1 MVYEKVRRNVY
12 VFLLSCISVI
22 VIFISVYLINIGNIN
37 RSYYDADNT
46 EDRVALRKF
55 PYPYK
60 AAMTISSDIDGTT
73 TKEEF
78 LEIQKFLN
86 TKEETSMGEGVG
98 LDIGNSFVM
107 YAPPTCAFSYFSG
120 NPGNSQVIRRF
131 INSGYIDFI
140 HSYGEKADFTRKD
153 AARAI
158 RELNDNQCKVDVW
171 VDHARTP
178 DNLGDDT
185 TFGLGDHPESS
196 AYHSDLTLAYGI
208 KFAWLGRV
216 TTVIGQSMPV
226 SLKTFS
232 SIFDSRHPIDSL
244 KNMVKEF
251 AKNVLAVLGN
261 RKYAMHKNYD
271 LIRVAKLDDGQK
283 VYEFMRFD
291 NYWKGVAE
299 GATSRRL
306 AYVISRRTLE
316 RLKEAGG
323 YMVVYTHLGKNSD
336 CSQVIAEETQ
346 NALRDLASEQERGN
360 IYVTTTSRLLNYYL
374 NYKYLNWSHEPKG
387 DETVITISSVED
399 PVFGSF
405 IPTIEDLQGITFYV
419 PDKNKIRIY
428 INDKEITNIQ
438 RNPPDF
444 KERESVT
451 IWQREGT
458 A

>member
-1 MVYEKVRRNVY
+1 
-12 VFLLSCISVI
+12 
-22 VIFISVYLINIGNIN
+22 
-37 RSYYDADNT
+37 
-46 EDRVALRKF
+46 
-55 PYPYK
+55 
-60 AAMTISSDIDGTT
+60 
-73 TKEEF
+73 
-78 LEIQKFLN
+78 
-86 TKEETSMGEGVG
+86 
-98 LDIGNSFVM
+98 
-107 YAPPTCAFSYFSG
+107 
-120 NPGNSQVIRRF
+120 
-131 INSGYIDFI
+131 
-140 HSYGEKADFTRKD
+140 
-153 AARAI
+153 
-158 RELNDNQCKVDVW
+158 
-171 VDHARTP
+171 

-208 KFAWLGRV
+208 KFFWMGRV
-216 TTVIGQSMPV
+216 TTVIGQSAPV

-232 SIFDSRHPIDSL
+232 SIYDSLHPIDSL
-244 KNMVKEF
+244 KNMLKEF
-251 AKNVLAVLGN
+251 AKNVLAVMGN

-271 LIRVAKLDDGQK
+271 LIRVAQLDDGQK

-346 NALRDLASEQERGN
+346 NALRDLASEQGRGN

-374 NYKYLNWSHEPKG
+374 NYKYLNWSYETKG

-419 PDKNKIRIY
+419 PDKDKIRIY

-444 KERESVT
+444 NERESVT